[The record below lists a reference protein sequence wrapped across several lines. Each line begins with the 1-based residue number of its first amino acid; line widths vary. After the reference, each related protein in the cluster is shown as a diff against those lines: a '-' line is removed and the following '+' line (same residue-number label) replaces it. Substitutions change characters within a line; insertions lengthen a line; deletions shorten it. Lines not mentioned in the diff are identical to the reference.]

1 MPELMAAGVSCF
13 KIEGEHL
20 LLVLQST
27 GAGGVLGSVSG
38 VGWVWES
45 YTQLASLFC
54 SDGRATGSLCF
65 LRSPE
70 GLRIRQLYHTLT
82 VPYYPAIGSK
92 DAHMASTFR
101 SSATCMLA
109 PAGRLKGPEYVSL
122 TTRSPSWPTLP

>member
-1 MPELMAAGVSCF
+1 MPKLMAAGVSSF

-20 LLVLQST
+20 LLVWCLDQRRRSIR
-27 GAGGVLGSVSG
+27 VSG

-45 YTQLASLFC
+45 YTHLASLFC
-54 SDGRATGSLCF
+54 SDSRATGSLCF

-92 DAHMASTFR
+92 DAHMASTSR
-101 SSATCMLA
+101 STATCMLA
-109 PAGRLKGPEYVSL
+109 PAGHLKGPEYVSL
-122 TTRSPSWPTLP
+122 TTCSPSWPTLP